1 MLYSMLRRAVGGC
14 VGGRVGKRDE
24 GRGTRRRE
32 EGRGGRK
39 RVRFFFVPPFL
50 SRLFVFLAL
59 GSLFP
64 SFCRSSKQKKRRPRR
79 AVETAS
85 GSTAETSRHHHHSH
99 SKGTARGETGEPLSL
114 PRPRTT
120 SPGSKKNSRQ
130 QNTTF
135 SYLICSLSAASQSEV
150 KPARARE
157 TSAAWASLDTLASSG
172 LTCEGVESEWRKR
185 ERVSGGRERVEPRK
199 ASVCFF

>member
-39 RVRFFFVPPFL
+39 RVSFFLFL
-50 SRLFVFLAL
+50 SRPSFVFLAL

-64 SFCRSSKQKKRRPRR
+64 FFFRFSKQKKRRPRR
-79 AVETAS
+79 VVETAS
-85 GSTAETSRHHHHSH
+85 ESTVETSRHHHHSH

-120 SPGSKKNSRQ
+120 TTGSKENSRQ

-185 ERVSGGRERVEPRK
+185 ERG
-199 ASVCFF
+199 

>member
-1 MLYSMLRRAVGGC
+1 MLRRAVGGC

-120 SPGSKKNSRQ
+120 TTGSKKNSRQ
-130 QNTTF
+130 QNTIF

-185 ERVSGGRERVEPRK
+185 ERG
-199 ASVCFF
+199 

>member
-1 MLYSMLRRAVGGC
+1 MLRRAVGGG
-14 VGGRVGKRDE
+14 VGGRVGTRDEEE
-24 GRGTRRRE
+24 GRGTRRKKKGE
-32 EGRGGRK
+32 I
-39 RVRFFFVPPFL
+39 FFVPPFL
-50 SRLFVFLAL
+50 SRLFVVLAL

-85 GSTAETSRHHHHSH
+85 GSTAETSRHRHHHSH

-185 ERVSGGRERVEPRK
+185 ER
-199 ASVCFF
+199 